1 MRALLFA
8 TLTAVAAVGL
18 AGCGQDSAAPADEKP
33 ATETTS
39 SQPPS
44 QTATKPPEYPKP
56 PEDPKPPSETSAP
69 VSLSPTGVVVP
80 DGVTKVPTAQV
91 DSSALPVYYEHRGE
105 VWEFDGGRSLQLFAA
120 ASSGCTDAEA
130 VVLDQ
135 SAADIRITVRPL
147 NRPPGGRPDDGVCT
161 AQVTPRPV
169 VVRLDA
175 PLGDRTIYL
184 AIGR

>member
-1 MRALLFA
+1 MVA
-8 TLTAVAAVGL
+8 TLAVAAAVGL
-18 AGCGQDSAAPADEKP
+18 AGCGQDTAAPAGEKP
-33 ATETTS
+33 ATETAPSET
-39 SQPPS
+39 PS
-44 QTATKPPEYPKP
+44 QTATKPPENPEP
-56 PEDPKPPSETSAP
+56 PEQPKPPSETSAP

-80 DGVTKVPTAQV
+80 AGVTKVPTAQV

-135 SAADIRITVRPL
+135 SAADIRIMLRPL
-147 NRPPGGRPDDGVCT
+147 PRPPGGRPDSGGACT

-169 VVRLDA
+169 VVTLDA
-175 PLGDRTIYL
+175 PLADRTIYL